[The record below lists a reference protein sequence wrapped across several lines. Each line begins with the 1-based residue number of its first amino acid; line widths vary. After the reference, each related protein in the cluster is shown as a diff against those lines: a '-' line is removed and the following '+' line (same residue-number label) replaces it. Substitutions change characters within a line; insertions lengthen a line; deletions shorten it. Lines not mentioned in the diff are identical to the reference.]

1 MTDPSQIGRKPR
13 PEPPK
18 PAPTPLDDVLG
29 CLALT
34 EREALAIL
42 RGEQRP

>member
-13 PEPPK
+13 PTPAK
-18 PAPTPLDDVLG
+18 PTPSPLDDVLG

-42 RGEQRP
+42 RGEAR